1 MRLSFI
7 IPVCIAAGLFAGV
20 GALFLFPQF
29 FNLSSTS
36 APQVT
41 SSGKALVGGP
51 FSLVDHHGNKIS
63 EKSYAGKFK
72 LIYFGYTFCP
82 DVCPTE
88 LQVISSALDML
99 GDKAAPIQPIFIT
112 VDPARDTVAIM
123 AEYVSNFHESFVG
136 LTGTPEQVTAAA
148 KAYRVYFS
156 KAKSADADD
165 DSYLMDHSSIIYL
178 MDGRG
183 GFLKHFNFGT
193 KPKALAEELKKYL

>member
-7 IPVCIAAGLFAGV
+7 IPVCIAAGLLAG
-20 GALFLFPQF
+20 GGLLLLFPQF
-29 FNLSSTS
+29 FGINQT
-36 APQVT
+36 ATPHVT
-41 SSGKALVGGP
+41 SSGKALIGGP
-51 FSLVDHHGNKIS
+51 FSLIDQHGKPVS

-88 LQVISSALDML
+88 LQVISAALDIL

-136 LTGTPEQVTAAA
+136 LTGTPEQVAAAA

-156 KAKSADADD
+156 KAKTEDD

-178 MDGRG
+178 MDANGD
-183 GFLKHFNFGT
+183 FIKHFNFGT